1 MAGNFTITLNERDYQ
16 ALQRKFTQ
24 AAKID
29 KSHTIKSALDE
40 GISYIKN
47 AGASNLASRNK
58 VVSGNLKR
66 SISKRVKKTAAYA
79 GFKRAT
85 AGKKGGGNHAH
96 LIDRGTDKR
105 YTKKPYTDR
114 LGRSYPAGMYRGSVS
129 RGNPNV
135 GTSFWTDAVETEGPR
150 AERTLMDGVYET
162 ISKIMNNRK

>member
-47 AGASNLASRNK
+47 AGKSNLASRNK

-105 YTKKPYTDR
+105 YTRKGY
-114 LGRSYPAGMYRGSVS
+114 YRGSIS

-135 GTSFWTDAVETEGPR
+135 GSSFWTDAVMIEGPR

>member
-79 GFKRAT
+79 GFKRSAPS
-85 AGKKGGGNHAH
+85 KGIKGGNHAH
-96 LIDRGTDKR
+96 LVDRGTAKRWRIKDGR
-105 YTKKPYTDR
+105 YT
-114 LGRSYPAGMYRGSVS
+114 GSVS
-129 RGNPNV
+129 RGKPNT

>member
-29 KSHTIKSALDE
+29 KHHTIKSALDE

-66 SISKRVKKTAAYA
+66 SLSKRVKKSAAYA
-79 GFKRAT
+79 GFKRST
-85 AGKKGGGNHAH
+85 KNNKKDGGNHAH
-96 LIDRGTDKR
+96 LIDRGTAMR
-105 YTKKPYTDR
+105 SYTKNGKVHRT
-114 LGRSYPAGMYRGSVS
+114 GSIS
-129 RGNPNV
+129 KGNPNV
-135 GTSFWTDAVETEGPR
+135 GSSFWTDAVMIEGPR
-150 AERTLMDGVYET
+150 AENTLMNGVYET
-162 ISKIMNNRK
+162 ISKIMDNRK

>member
-16 ALQRKFTQ
+16 ALQKKFTQ

-29 KSHTIKSALDE
+29 KNHTIKSALDE

-58 VVSGNLKR
+58 VVTGNLKR
-66 SISKRVKKTAAYA
+66 SLSKRVKKTAAYA

-85 AGKKGGGNHAH
+85 AGKKDGGNHAH
-96 LIDRGTDKR
+96 LIDRGTVKR
-105 YTKKPYTDR
+105 YTRKGY
-114 LGRSYPAGMYRGSVS
+114 YRGSIS
-129 RGNPNV
+129 RGRPNT

>member
-1 MAGNFTITLNERDYQ
+1 MAGNFTISLNQRDYA
-16 ALQRKFTQ
+16 ALQKKFTQ

-29 KSHTIKSALDE
+29 KHHTIKSALDE

-47 AGASNLASRNK
+47 AGKSNLAARNK

-66 SISKRVKKTAAYA
+66 SLSKRVKKSAAYA

-105 YTKKPYTDR
+105 YTRK
-114 LGRSYPAGMYRGSVS
+114 GAYRGSIS
-129 RGNPNV
+129 KGNPNV
-135 GTSFWTDAVETEGPR
+135 GSSFWTDAVMIEGPR
-150 AERTLMDGVYET
+150 AENTLMNGVYET
-162 ISKIMNNRK
+162 ISKIMDNRK

>member
-105 YTKKPYTDR
+105 YTRKGY
-114 LGRSYPAGMYRGSVS
+114 YRGSIS

-135 GTSFWTDAVETEGPR
+135 GSSFWTDAVMIESPR